1 MRKII
6 LSIFLL
12 LAIIPTNIISSS
24 SLFSKSKEGVTNY
37 AKTLNI
43 YFIEN
48 EVFTVSTDNNA
59 FDIHVDNYEDATDV
73 YVMMDQK
80 DPDCVI
86 SLNGVCN
93 NGRLCIEA
101 DTCYTLRLNNVQLKS
116 SHAPA
121 INSVT
126 KQKVNLELADGSQ
139 NILSDSKDYIF
150 TNLNEQAS
158 ACLNIQGSLNV
169 SGSGTLLIKGN
180 SKHGIATGKG
190 MKFQSGD
197 IRVLSAPSDA
207 IHADGS
213 IQIDGAD
220 LIINGQKQDGLDAG
234 KDVKIS
240 NGTVSITSTKKD
252 VKAIKCGSAFSMS
265 GGFLDMKIE
274 GDASKGIKAKE
285 NISISGGEITA
296 TANGNVIIS
305 KGDPSYCTI
314 IKGDS
319 CVFISGGRL
328 SLINKGAGG
337 KCIST
342 DKNIYINDG
351 DIYLETH
358 GNGNEYI
365 NDTNETDYYTSKCIT
380 ADDSLFIHRGNLK
393 CLSTG
398 IGGKGIVAE
407 RYLEIGHPS
416 DTNYHLGPRITIDT
430 TNSSIVNDVEEDER
444 YGCPKAIK
452 ASEYLNIF
460 SGDIQITTAGMGG
473 EGVEC
478 GKEMYIYGGNLECNC
493 FDDGIN
499 VGEKLEILGG
509 QVYCNSI
516 DNDGI
521 DSNGSI
527 YIKGGIVA
535 SVNQMIPNES
545 FDTENHQFFI
555 QGGIIIGIGSNPV
568 NMDNEECLYYNTL
581 YNNDPERPIRRG
593 LRLTPGK
600 YVYVMDEDSNILISL
615 LNDNQN
621 RRGFITVASPDFSQE
636 KKYSILQ
643 GEKPTDPI
651 SHFFNER
658 LLIGGFPLN
667 EEHIVD
673 FYPKY
678 NFND

>member
-1 MRKII
+1 MRKIF

-12 LAIIPTNIISSS
+12 LAIIPNIFSSV
-24 SLFSKSKEGVTNY
+24 SLFSKTKEGAINY
-37 AKTLNI
+37 AKILDI
-43 YFIEN
+43 YFIKS
-48 EVFTVSTDNNA
+48 EVFTVATDNNTYNI
-59 FDIHVDNYEDATDV
+59 DVDNYEDATDI
-73 YVMMDQK
+73 YVRMDKK

-121 INSVT
+121 INSIT
-126 KQKVNLELADGSQ
+126 KQKVTLELTDGTQ
-139 NILSDSKDYIF
+139 NVLSDSKDYIF
-150 TNLNEQAS
+150 TNPKEQAS
-158 ACLNIQGSLNV
+158 ACLNIQGSLNIT
-169 SGSGTLLIKGN
+169 GSGTLLINGN

-240 NGTVSITSTKKD
+240 NGTLSITTTKKD
-252 VKAIKCGSAFSMS
+252 VKSIKCGTSFTMT
-265 GGFLDMKIE
+265 GGNLDMKIE
-274 GDASKGIKAKE
+274 GDASKGIKAKD
-285 NISISGGEITA
+285 NITISGGEITA

-305 KGDPSYCTI
+305 NGDPSYCTI

-319 CVFISGGRL
+319 CVYISGGRL

-337 KCIST
+337 KCISA
-342 DKNIYINDG
+342 DKNINIIGGNMNLKTYG
-351 DIYLETH
+351 D
-358 GNGNEYI
+358 GNEYI
-365 NDTNETDYYTSKCIT
+365 NEANETDYYTSKCIA
-380 ADDSLFIHRGNLK
+380 ADDSLFIHRGNLN

-407 RYLEIGHPS
+407 QYMEIGLPS
-416 DTNYHLGPRITIDT
+416 DSYYYQGPKINIKT
-430 TNSSIVNDVEEDER
+430 TNSSIVNDVEEDQR
-444 YGCPKAIK
+444 FGCPKAIK

-478 GKEMYIYGGNLECNC
+478 GKEMYIYGGKLECNC

-527 YIKGGIVA
+527 YIKGGVIA
-535 SVNQMIPNES
+535 SINQQEPNES
-545 FDTENHQFFI
+545 FDSEDRQFYVS
-555 QGGIIIGIGSNPV
+555 GGIVIGIGSASV
-568 NMDNEECLYYNTL
+568 KMDQQEVLYYNTL
-581 YNNDPERPIRRG
+581 FNVEPDKPARRG
-593 LRLTPGK
+593 LRLTNGK
-600 YVYVMDEDSNILISL
+600 YVYVMNGDKL
-615 LNDNQN
+615 LLSIKNDNLA
-621 RRGFITVASPDFSQE
+621 RRGFVTVTLPEFQE
-636 KKYSILQ
+636 NHSYSICQ
-643 GEKPTDPI
+643 GDEPLSTEKDLFERRL
-651 SHFFNER
+651 FFSGEPVNMEY
-658 LLIGGFPLN
+658 I
-667 EEHIVD
+667 ID
-673 FYPKY
+673 IQPKY
-678 NFND
+678 NYND

>member
-1 MRKII
+1 MRKIF

-12 LAIIPTNIISSS
+12 LAIIPTNIISLS

-48 EVFTVSTDNNA
+48 EVFTASTDNNA

-86 SLNGVCN
+86 SINGVCN

-169 SGSGTLLIKGN
+169 TGSGTLLINGN

-190 MKFQSGD
+190 MKFQGGD

-240 NGTVSITSTKKD
+240 NGTLSITTTKKD
-252 VKAIKCGSAFSMS
+252 VKSIKCGTSFIMT
-265 GGFLDMKIE
+265 GGHLDMKIE
-274 GDASKGIKAKE
+274 GDACKGIKAKD
-285 NISISGGEITA
+285 NIAISGGEITA
-296 TANGNVIIS
+296 TANGNVIINN
-305 KGDPSYCTI
+305 GDPSYCTI

-337 KCIST
+337 KCISA
-342 DKNIYINDG
+342 DKNIIINGGNMNLKTYG
-351 DIYLETH
+351 D
-358 GNGNEYI
+358 GNEYI
-365 NDTNETDYYTSKCIT
+365 NEANETDYYTSKCI
-380 ADDSLFIHRGNLK
+380 ASDDSLFIHRGNLK

-407 RYLEIGHPS
+407 QYMEIGLPS
-416 DTNYHLGPRITIDT
+416 DSYYYQGPKINIET
-430 TNSSIVNDVEEDER
+430 TNSSIVNDVEEDQR
-444 YGCPKAIK
+444 FGCPKAIK

-527 YIKGGIVA
+527 YIKGGVVA

-545 FDTENHQFFI
+545 FDSENRQFYVS
-555 QGGIIIGIGSNPV
+555 GGTIIGIGSNSV
-568 NMDNEECLYYNTL
+568 NMDAEECLYYNTL
-581 YNNDPERPIRRG
+581 YNIEPDKPARRG
-593 LRLTPGK
+593 LRLTQGK
-600 YVYVMDEDSNILISL
+600 YLYIMDGNQLLVSL
-615 LNDNQN
+615 RNDNYN
-621 RRGFITVASPDFSQE
+621 RRGFVTVALPNFLE
-636 KKYSILQ
+636 GHTYSICQ
-643 GEKPTDPI
+643 GDLPLFPD
-651 SHFFNER
+651 SSLFNER
-658 LLIGGFPLN
+658 LLWGGQAQNIEIITDFIPL
-667 EEHIVD
+667 
-673 FYPKY
+673 Y
-678 NFND
+678 NYND

>member
-1 MRKII
+1 MRKIF

-24 SLFSKSKEGVTNY
+24 SLFSKPKEGAINY

-48 EVFTVSTDNNA
+48 EVFTTSTDNNA

-73 YVMMDQK
+73 CVRMDQK

-86 SLNGVCN
+86 SLNGICK
-93 NGRLCIEA
+93 NGRLYIDA

-126 KQKVNLELADGSQ
+126 KQNINLELVDGSQ

-150 TNLNEQAS
+150 TNSKEQAN

-169 SGSGTLLIKGN
+169 TGTGTLLINGN
-180 SKHGIATGKG
+180 SKHGIASGKG

-197 IRVLSAPSDA
+197 VRVLSAASDA

-213 IQIDGAD
+213 IQINGAD

-285 NISISGGEITA
+285 NITISGGVITA
-296 TANGNVIIS
+296 TANGNVLIS

-319 CVFISGGRL
+319 SVVLSGGKI
-328 SLINKGAGG
+328 SLINNGSGG
-337 KCIST
+337 KCISA

-351 DIYLETH
+351 DICLETH
-358 GNGNEYI
+358 GDGNEYI
-365 NDTNETDYYTSKCIT
+365 NETNETDYYTSKCIT
-380 ADDSLFIHRGNLK
+380 ADDSLFILRGNLK

-398 IGGKGIVAE
+398 VGGKGVVAE
-407 RYLEIGHPS
+407 KYMEIGISS
-416 DTNYHLGPRITIDT
+416 DSNINQGPKVTIET

-452 ASEYLNIF
+452 ASGYLNIY

-478 GKEMYIYGGNLECNC
+478 GKEMYFYGGNLECNC

-499 VGEKLEILGG
+499 VGDKLEILGG
-509 QVYCNSI
+509 QIYCNSI

-527 YIKGGIVA
+527 YIKGGLVA
-535 SVNQMIPNES
+535 SVNQKIPNES
-545 FDTENHQFFI
+545 FDTENRQFYVS
-555 QGGIIIGIGSNPV
+555 GGTIIGIGSNSV
-568 NMDNEECLYYNTL
+568 SMDAEECLYYNTL
-581 YNNDPERPIRRG
+581 YNIDPAKPARRG
-593 LRLTPGK
+593 LRLTQGK
-600 YVYVMDEDSNILISL
+600 YLYIMEGNQLLVSL
-615 LNDNQN
+615 RNDNYN
-621 RRGFITVASPDFSQE
+621 RRGFVTIALPEFLEGHT
-636 KKYSILQ
+636 YSICQ
-643 GEKPTDPI
+643 GDKPLFPN
-651 SHFFNER
+651 SSLFNEKLFR
-658 LLIGGFPLN
+658 GGQTQNIESVTDFIPL
-667 EEHIVD
+667 
-673 FYPKY
+673 Y
-678 NFND
+678 NYND